1 MNSLL
6 KLIKDSPL
14 SYLPRESLRSLAHFR
29 EGYRSRCN
37 MEGAPYEWQ
46 YDHWE
51 FRAWLCRHF
60 QMSSEASIHDIG
72 IIELFST
79 SEADAFHRHFALLAE
94 FLSTAD
100 GAKEEGA
107 MSLVDSKI
115 ERRDFAE
122 MAKAIRHCPAMY
134 LGSASFLGF
143 SSYLMG
149 DERAQL
155 DLGFAVD
162 EGRAIFRD
170 FQKWVEIEQNNFKLH
185 RPWFKI
191 IEFWSAGSDCGHTSS
206 GAYTLFFKWLDRYTE
221 QIGKPGLFGPIPPT
235 AAGPIS
241 RQIH

>member
-79 SEADAFHRHFALLAE
+79 SEVDAFHRHFALLAE

-100 GAKEEGA
+100 GAKEESA
-107 MSLVDSKI
+107 KSLVDSKM
-115 ERRDFAE
+115 ERQDFVE

-155 DLGFAVD
+155 EMQRADKETILAEQERERAEQLQKRADTAEKKAKRLAEKLRKLGID
-162 EGRAIFRD
+162 PNGTD
-170 FQKWVEIEQNNFKLH
+170 
-185 RPWFKI
+185 
-191 IEFWSAGSDCGHTSS
+191 G
-206 GAYTLFFKWLDRYTE
+206 
-221 QIGKPGLFGPIPPT
+221 
-235 AAGPIS
+235 
-241 RQIH
+241 